1 MEIKILAFGIIADM
15 AKKNRWVIENAET
28 IVQLKSILEH
38 ELPELKTMTYKIS
51 VNKKITS
58 ENIVLTHGCEVALLP
73 PFSGG

>member
-51 VNKKITS
+51 VNKKITG
-58 ENIVLTHGCEVALLP
+58 ENITLTNGCEVALLP